1 MRRTLR
7 RSCAA
12 CAKAKHKCDLH
23 TPRCSRCTL
32 RKVQCVYANEPLSS
46 PGPSKSN
53 TALRESSGV
62 PPSNLST
69 VSVTIGSSSFDPFD
83 SYPPT
88 SLPRSRVQSL
98 IVHFL
103 SKIAF
108 QYYPLDLNPN
118 SNPFINSWWPLALA
132 DPALFNVSL
141 QTASL
146 DAELHAQKGFHQS
159 AILMRDAVSLIRHKI
174 DDPTL
179 AFQDATLD
187 AVVTLAAIEHG
198 KGNLHECRMHV
209 DAVKRMVAVRGGIAA
224 VKRSSPLTARM
235 VPWVSML
242 VTGSPQFEV
251 QDDYGNGD
259 GIAPIDQWQSAL
271 AFETHNPDHLG
282 SSGSGLDHSIET
294 ILARLRSIFNL
305 TQDLETRKDLN
316 TNDLHD
322 LTCFVLHKLLLPSHI
337 QLTAISE
344 CVRYALAIYM
354 FVIHGPTYYS
364 HAAILHQITL
374 VLQNR
379 LQELE
384 QSQDMD
390 VSLFLWCLSVGLSA
404 STGTEEH
411 DWFFNRAATS
421 THSLG
426 IETHDSVEFYLRNI
440 FTLDVRSETMFRG
453 AWGPIFASTLRG
465 PTNEQPTTA
474 LNMLLNDEEY
484 EYAAENNTHSGV

>member
-46 PGPSKSN
+46 SSPSKPN
-53 TALRESSGV
+53 TALGESSSG
-62 PPSNLST
+62 PPSSLST
-69 VSVTIGSSSFDPFD
+69 LSVTIGSSSFDPFD

-88 SLPRSRVQSL
+88 SLRRSRVQNL

-108 QYYPLDLNPN
+108 QYYPLDLNPD

-209 DAVKRMVAVRGGIAA
+209 DAVKRMVTVRGGIAA

-251 QDDYGNGD
+251 QDDYGNGG
-259 GIAPIDQWQSAL
+259 GIAPIDQWEPAL
-271 AFETHNPDHLG
+271 ASEYHHPDHLA
-282 SSGSGLDHSIET
+282 SNNFRLDHSIGV
-294 ILARLRSIFNL
+294 ILARLRSIINP
-305 TQDLETRKDLN
+305 THLN

-322 LTCFVLHKLLLPSHI
+322 LTCFVLHRLLLPSSI
-337 QLTAISE
+337 QLTAMSE
-344 CVRYALAIYM
+344 CVRYATAIYM

-374 VLQNR
+374 SLQVH
-379 LQELE
+379 LQELVLSE
-384 QSQDMD
+384 DINA
-390 VSLFLWCLSVGLSA
+390 SLLIWCLSVGLSA
-404 STGTEEH
+404 STGTAAR
-411 DWFFNRAATS
+411 DWFINHAAT
-421 THSLG
+421 TAHSLG
-426 IETHDSVEFYLRNI
+426 IENYDGVESCLRSI
-440 FTLDVRSETMFRG
+440 FTLDVRSETMFCG
-453 AWGPIFASTLRG
+453 AWEPIFHSASGG
-465 PTNEQPTTA
+465 PTDAPTIA
-474 LNMLLNDEEY
+474 LQRLLNDEAY
-484 EYAAENNTHSGV
+484 EDAGRDNTHSGD